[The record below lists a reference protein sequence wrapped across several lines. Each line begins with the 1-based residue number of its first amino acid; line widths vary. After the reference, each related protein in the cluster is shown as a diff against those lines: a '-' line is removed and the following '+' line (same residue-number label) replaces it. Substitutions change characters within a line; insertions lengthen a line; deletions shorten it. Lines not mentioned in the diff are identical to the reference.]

1 MICKICKKY
10 GSKEK
15 CAKIKMIARKK
26 MKHAKYL

>member
-1 MICKICKKY
+1 MIFKICKKY

-26 MKHAKYL
+26 NETC